1 MTATRP
7 LELTAKLRARI
18 AAIAREWIGTPFVP
32 HARIKGAGVDCVNLP
47 AAILIEAGVIE
58 FVLTGPYTIDAGRH
72 APTSLLV
79 IWLRQDGRFE
89 EWPVDEPP
97 DPLSPLLEGDLL
109 CFRFGHGVA
118 HHLGLATSPAGDFVH
133 CLRGHGVIQS
143 TLKDPTYRNL
153 LTHHFRPKWASV
165 PPTI

>member
-1 MTATRP
+1 MTATLP
-7 LELTAKLRARI
+7 LELSPDLRARI

-47 AAILIEAGVIE
+47 AAILIEACVIE

-72 APTSLLV
+72 AATSLLV
-79 IWLRQDGRFE
+79 TWLRQDGRFE

-118 HHLGLATSPAGDFVH
+118 HHLGLVTSPVGDFVH
-133 CLRGHGVIQS
+133 CLRGHGVIES
-143 TLKDPTYRNL
+143 TIDDPTYRNL
-153 LTHHFRPKWASV
+153 LTHHFRPRWASV

>member
-1 MTATRP
+1 MIPP
-7 LELTAKLRARI
+7 LTPELRARI

-32 HARIKGAGVDCVNLP
+32 HARIKCAGVDCVNLP
-47 AAILIEAGVIE
+47 AAILIEAGIIE
-58 FVLTGPYTIDAGRH
+58 FVFTGPYTIDAGRH
-72 APTSLLV
+72 APVSQLV

-89 EWPVDEPP
+89 EWPVDPP
-97 DPLSPLLEGDLL
+97 PAPLSPLVEGDLL
-109 CFRFGHGVA
+109 AFRIGHGVA
-118 HHLGLATSPAGDFVH
+118 HHLGLVTTPAGDFVH

-153 LTHHFRPKWASV
+153 LTNHFRPRWASV